1 MPNLPDLEAW
11 AIFARVA
18 EFGSFSGAAR
28 DLALSKATVS
38 KAVARLEQRLGTP
51 LINRTSRRFALTQ
64 TGQMAV
70 ERATRMLADA
80 QSIDADLSDLARA
93 PRGRV
98 RVAAPISFGIHHLG
112 PALPDF
118 VARYPE
124 IELDLVLSDA
134 TADLVAS
141 GFDMALRIGLLA
153 DSSLRARRICAVRRP
168 LVAAPAYVARA
179 GMPQHPDELGGH
191 DIVLF
196 SHLSSPGQLALRS
209 EGHEASPYRFK
220 GSVTANNADV
230 VVPLLLA
237 GSCAAFVPEF
247 LVWERLR
254 DGSLVE
260 LLPGWSSEPLGLHAV
275 MPPGSIKPARVAA
288 FVDFC
293 VQRFGAADWAHRMPE
308 L

>member
-18 EFGSFSGAAR
+18 EFGSFSRAAD
-28 DLALSKATVS
+28 DLSLSKATVS
-38 KAVARLEQRLGTP
+38 KAVARLEQRLGTA
-51 LINRTSRRFALTQ
+51 LINRTSRRFALTG

-70 ERATRMLADA
+70 ERASRMLADA
-80 QSIDADLSDLARA
+80 QSIDAEVSDLARA

-112 PALPDF
+112 PALPAFMDQ
-118 VARYPE
+118 YPD
-124 IELDLVLSDA
+124 IKLDLVLSDA

-179 GMPQHPDELGGH
+179 GAPEHPDQLGQH
-191 DIVLF
+191 NIVQF
-196 SHLSSPGQLALRS
+196 SHLAAPGQLVLRQ
-209 EGHEASPYRFK
+209 EGGEASPYRFH
-220 GSVTANNADV
+220 GRVTANNADV
-230 VVPLLLA
+230 VLPLLLA
-237 GSCAAFVPEF
+237 GGCAAFVPEF
-247 LVWERLR
+247 LVWEQLKN
-254 DGSLVE
+254 GELVE

-275 MPPGSIKPARVAA
+275 LPPGSIRPARVAA

-293 VQRFGAADWAHRMPE
+293 VERFGTAGWAHRAPE
-308 L
+308 A